1 MDLTILIGLG
11 EFFGDFVF
19 IIKIFA
25 FIAILG
31 FVNRYIQ
38 NKLIKIIMVVF
49 MGYFILIANWAVF
62 GTMFVIYT
70 LLGVGVAGIMT
81 DFFFAGQNIIGEGAQ
96 EHEMARQKAAEE
108 MERKRMFEDAPPV
121 SNSAGLHRRPPI
133 PPPFIRR

>member
-1 MDLTILIGLG
+1 MDLTILIGFG

-19 IIKIFA
+19 IIKIFT

-31 FVNRYIQ
+31 FVNKYIQ

-96 EHEMARQKAAEE
+96 EHEMARQKADDC
-108 MERKRMFEDAPPV
+108 RV
-121 SNSAGLHRRPPI
+121 
-133 PPPFIRR
+133 

>member
-1 MDLTILIGLG
+1 MLIGLG

-38 NKLIKIIMVVF
+38 SKLIKIIMIVF

-70 LLGVGVAGIMT
+70 LLGIGVAGVLT
-81 DFFFAGQNIIGEGAQ
+81 DFFFAGQNILGEGEQ
-96 EHEMARQKAAEE
+96 EKQMAAEKKREE
-108 MERKRMFEDAPPV
+108 MEEAERRKMFEDAPE
-121 SNSAGLHRRPPI
+121 STLHGGGNRRMPMVPPRL
-133 PPPFIRR
+133 IRR

>member
-1 MDLTILIGLG
+1 MLIGLG

-38 NKLIKIIMVVF
+38 SKLIKIIMVVF

-70 LLGVGVAGIMT
+70 LLGIGVAGILT
-81 DFFFAGQNIIGEGAQ
+81 DFFFAGQNIIGEGEQERQMAQ
-96 EHEMARQKAAEE
+96 EKEREE
-108 MERKRMFEDAPPV
+108 MERRRMLEDARPV
-121 SNSAGLHRRPPI
+121 SSSASLHKRPPI
-133 PPPFIRR
+133 PPALMRR